1 MRRSAWRTTCFILIS
16 GGLLVGASASGE
28 AADSLRI
35 ATPAADSVSPKAG
48 LRDSLWQRLE
58 SEFPAGRMAGRGKT
72 VAVVQVEG
80 MIDGG
85 LAAFIER
92 ALDEAKGMRAAAF
105 VIEMNTYGGR
115 VDAAD
120 EIRTA
125 LLNTDVRTITFIH
138 NNAASA
144 GALISYATDVIVM
157 SPGSAIGAATPVDQ
171 SGAVATNKVV
181 SYFRSIMGE
190 TARAKGRDPRL
201 AEAMVDS
208 SIVVPGLE
216 NAPRPLTLRTDQAI
230 AFGVA
235 QMQAASLAEALRY
248 NGLEGAK
255 MVRLETNWAEHIVRF
270 LTHPVVSGLLMTVG
284 ALGVIYEL
292 TSPGFGLPGI
302 AGITC
307 LVLFFG
313 AHWIVRL
320 AQIEELLL
328 FAAGVALIVA
338 ELFVPGGILGIIGG
352 ALVLTG
358 LFLSL
363 VGRIDLVSPGDLTH
377 AFTSIG
383 MAVVLTFIGA
393 LVLIKSFSQ
402 LPMFRKLM
410 LEKSQNPGT
419 GQTASAAGPQP
430 SLLGAVGVAD
440 SPLRPVGRVAIGG
453 KYYDAVTDGE
463 HIENG
468 ASVKVV
474 EVDGLRGLVV
484 RRV

>member
-1 MRRSAWRTTCFILIS
+1 
-16 GGLLVGASASGE
+16 
-28 AADSLRI
+28 
-35 ATPAADSVSPKAG
+35 
-48 LRDSLWQRLE
+48 
-58 SEFPAGRMAGRGKT
+58 
-72 VAVVQVEG
+72 
-80 MIDGG
+80 
-85 LAAFIER
+85 
-92 ALDEAKGMRAAAF
+92 
-105 VIEMNTYGGR
+105 
-115 VDAAD
+115 
-120 EIRTA
+120 
-125 LLNTDVRTITFIH
+125 ITFIH

-157 SPGSAIGAATPVDQ
+157 SPGSAVGAATPVDQ

-430 SLLGAVGVAD
+430 NLLGAVGVAD